1 MKQKYQNSRQSSRP
15 ETVRLQ
21 GRASPSSQL
30 FSRIASLGLGPA
42 CSRARFLGVA
52 RPPSPNA
59 AILESVNLGKM
70 EKYRGCFLETA
81 RFYFFF
87 FLVCWRYLSTEHLF
101 LRAAI
106 CFLFVLASF
115 GVSIFSS
122 ILRYRRCW
130 PFCGDYL
137 PGLVAFRLTAPPAP
151 RLVGTRVQRYNGS
164 KNEQQSLHG
173 FIGQQKLG
181 LIAPGYLFFAG

>member
-21 GRASPSSQL
+21 GRASPSLSSQL

-87 FLVCWRYLSTEHLF
+87 FFWSAGDIYLPSICFFVPRSVFCLSSRASVYLSS
-101 LRAAI
+101 LRYCGLALVGRFVAI
-106 CFLFVLASF
+106 TSPGGSPLGSLHPLRLASS
-115 GVSIFSS
+115 GHEYSGTTGARTNSNRCTVS
-122 ILRYRRCW
+122 
-130 PFCGDYL
+130 
-137 PGLVAFRLTAPPAP
+137 
-151 RLVGTRVQRYNGS
+151 
-164 KNEQQSLHG
+164 
-173 FIGQQKLG
+173 
-181 LIAPGYLFFAG
+181 